1 MSRKRTP
8 NLYTINENV
17 VTMVTHKGIAFTF
30 DLEDLE
36 KVKRYIWCEN
46 NGRIVANN
54 KNKSLY
60 LLSRLIIVEKNK
72 YKPFQIDRKGFC
84 YLLLIERSIFVH
96 FYKFIPSEQKTLSKR
111 LTLYAH

>member
-36 KVKRYIWCEN
+36 KVKPYIWCEN

-60 LLSRLIIVEKNK
+60 LLSRFSRFV
-72 YKPFQIDRKGFC
+72 KPFSFF
-84 YLLLIERSIFVH
+84 RSE
-96 FYKFIPSEQKTLSKR
+96 PEQEQQNTLVNQD
-111 LTLYAH
+111 T